1 MSVLLQSG
9 GAGSGSLSGF
19 VISVVVVFGI
29 PVAILL
35 VGRIF
40 ERFF

>member
-1 MSVLLQSG
+1 MNVVVQSG
-9 GAGSGSLSGF
+9 GAGSGNLSGF

-35 VGRIF
+35 MGRIF
-40 ERFF
+40 EQFF